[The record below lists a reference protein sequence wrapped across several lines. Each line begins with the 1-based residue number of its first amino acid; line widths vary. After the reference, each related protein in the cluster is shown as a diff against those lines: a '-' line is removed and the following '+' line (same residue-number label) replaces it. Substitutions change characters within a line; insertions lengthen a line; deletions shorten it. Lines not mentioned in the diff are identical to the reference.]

1 MCKPT
6 ELMHMNAIGMIGLIS
21 VLFLVYSVRK
31 RADDLK
37 NNLENIVIPMFCSG
51 QMRKRH
57 QLDTTNSHFTNLKL
71 YFPHVIAE
79 ANEDQKAKLAKL
91 LSLWESKAN
100 FFDACVISKLKSP
113 MSSMQEYR
121 TNLMNTYGSVVAAI
135 PQTTNAT
142 FER

>member
-1 MCKPT
+1 M
-6 ELMHMNAIGMIGLIS
+6 
-21 VLFLVYSVRK
+21 FSVRK

-51 QMRKRH
+51 QLRKIV
-57 QLDTTNSHFTNLKL
+57 TIL
-71 YFPHVIAE
+71 YINQIFLNWYRSLAE
-79 ANEDQKAKLAKL
+79 ANEEQKGKLEKL

-113 MSSMQEYR
+113 VSSMQEYN
-121 TNLMNTYGSVVAAI
+121 TNLMNTYGTVVAAI